1 MGTQLLTA
9 GKPRSFFGRQ
19 EELSE
24 LKKMLS
30 RGNRLISIVAPG
42 GYGKSR
48 LAEELCQQE
57 GGKYANGCIEV
68 ELAPLFDAA
77 RIPSATARA
86 LGLKLA
92 GGRHVAQQVL
102 DYLREK
108 EFLLHF
114 DNFEHL
120 LEGAPF
126 VHKLLAAAPKLRVL
140 VTSRERLGLEEEEVF
155 LLGPLHVEHPQGKSR
170 WGQLSAAVELFVHRA
185 GMANGGFFLTEENA
199 AAVANICTALDGV
212 PLAIELAAAWSSSY
226 GLAELQHELTQQLD
240 ITARDTDVPQ
250 RHRSV
255 RASCDWSYGLLK
267 EEQRLVLRCISV
279 FKGGFF
285 AEAAKAVIPALDLQV
300 DLQALMAKSWLYL
313 REILGQPRFQVHDAA
328 IREYCFQRLLTSD
341 DFDVAHQMHCRYF
354 AGLLAKLA
362 PELRGAGQVDALSVL
377 VVEQSN
383 LFQALQTALQ
393 WEDTSILLE
402 FANHLHTYL
411 LMVGEAHAC
420 HNLSGAILRRAIE
433 LDCLPAQQ
441 GAQLGLSGAS
451 MYLANYE
458 EARQAAL
465 AAREI
470 AVVRQDPAAVVR
482 ADIILGEVARF
493 EGDHADARRRLESAR
508 DQARLSADSHSLGDA
523 LLLLGRIEM
532 IESNFELAR
541 ELIHESQALLKAC
554 GDSYGAAICLADL
567 GNIEYRTGCYGEARR
582 LCTESLELRRRLG
595 DRQGMAQSLNSLGN
609 VEFSEYDYSAAW
621 SLYSESLE
629 IKRDIGERFGI
640 AATLNNLG
648 NVEYCAKRFTAA
660 RALHEE
666 GLALKREI
674 GDRIGI
680 SYSLNNLGNIS
691 VRLGEYGRACSELSG
706 ALVIAQ
712 EFKSKLTLLAPLAIS
727 ACMFAEC
734 GNLRLAGILA
744 EAAARYSKDAGI
756 ALDPMDGGMLAQA
769 QLLVKQECKPGAQ
782 AEFVAAAAAMD
793 LDAVVSLALTEIA
806 ALYERETGLDL
817 NCQDSSSGAGQSGI
831 KPSFMPL
838 IW

>member
-1 MGTQLLTA
+1 MA

-30 RGNRLISIVAPG
+30 RGSRLISIVAPG

-48 LAEELCQQE
+48 LVEELCLQE
-57 GGKYANGCIEV
+57 GAKFANGCIEV
-68 ELAPLFDAA
+68 ELAPLTDPA

-86 LGLKLA
+86 LGLKLS
-92 GGRHVAQQVL
+92 GGRHVAQQVQ

-108 EFLLHF
+108 EFLLHY

-126 VHKLLAAAPKLRVL
+126 VRKLLAAAPKLRIL

-155 LLGPLHVEHPQGKSR
+155 LLGSLHVEQPQEKTR
-170 WGQLSAAVELFVHRA
+170 WGQVSPAVELFIHRA
-185 GMANGGFFLTEENA
+185 GMANGGFILTEENA
-199 AAVANICTALDGV
+199 QAVANICTALDGV

-226 GLAELQHELTQQLD
+226 GLAELQHELKQQLD
-240 ITARDTDVPQ
+240 ITARAADVPQ

-313 REILGQPRFQVHDAA
+313 RQVLDRPRFQVHDAA
-328 IREYCFQRLLTSD
+328 IREYCFQQLLSSD

-354 AGLLAKLA
+354 AGLLATLA
-362 PELRGAGQVDALSVL
+362 PALRGAGQVEALNVL

-383 LFQALQTALQ
+383 MFQALQTALQ
-393 WEDTSILLE
+393 WEDPGILLE
-402 FANHLHTYL
+402 FASHLHTYL
-411 LMVGEAHAC
+411 LMVGEAHVC
-420 HNLSGAILRRAIE
+420 HNLSAAILNRAIE
-433 LDCLPAQQ
+433 LDCVPAQQ
-441 GAQLGLSGAS
+441 GAQLGLSGAA

-465 AAREI
+465 AARAI
-470 AVVRQDPAAVVR
+470 AVARQDQAAVVR
-482 ADIILGEVARF
+482 ADIILGEVARY
-493 EGDHADARRRLESAR
+493 EGDHVDARRRLESALA
-508 DQARLSADSHSLGDA
+508 QARLAQDSHSLADS
-523 LLLLGRIEM
+523 LLLLGRIDM
-532 IESNFELAR
+532 IESKYDSAR
-541 ELIHESQALLKAC
+541 ALINESLALLKAS

-567 GNIEYRTGCYGEARR
+567 GNIDYRTGRYTEARK

-648 NVEYCAKRFTAA
+648 NVEYCAKRFPTA

-691 VRLGEYGRACSELSG
+691 VRLGEYSRACAELSG
-706 ALVIAQ
+706 ALAIAQ
-712 EFKSKLTLLAPLAIS
+712 EFQSKLTMLAPLAIS

-734 GNLRLAGILA
+734 GNLRLAGILV
-744 EAAARYSKDAGI
+744 EAAVRHLQDTGI

-769 QLLVKQECKPGAQ
+769 QLLVKQECQPQ
-782 AEFVAAAAAMD
+782 MLSEFAAAAAALD
-793 LDAVVSLALTEIA
+793 LDAVMTLALAELA
-806 ALYERETGLDL
+806 ALYQRETGQEL
-817 NCQDSSSGAGQSGI
+817 NPHSLSSGSG
-831 KPSFMPL
+831 
-838 IW
+838 